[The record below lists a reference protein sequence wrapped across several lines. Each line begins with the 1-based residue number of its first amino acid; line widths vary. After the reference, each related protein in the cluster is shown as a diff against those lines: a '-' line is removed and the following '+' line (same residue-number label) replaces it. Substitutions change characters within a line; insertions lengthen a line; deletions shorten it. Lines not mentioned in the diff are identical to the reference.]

1 MDQLGKEIKGDI
13 EEDKNALVIEYL
25 NVRRALG
32 WLGFFLPAVLIIYGL
47 LPDTVFAPSISEFY
61 YTHMG
66 GVFVGTMC
74 AIGVFLVSYKGYAKT
89 DDETLSDNVLTSG
102 AGIFAIGVALFPVV
116 VDSPDMVALP
126 DVNLGIEGHPNLL
139 HFGSAMGFFVL
150 LALMS
155 IFQFTKSDR
164 DSDGKMVWTGDN
176 LIFVGCGGV
185 MILALL
191 ALVPYVLSDRIT
203 ETLAPYK
210 YMFILETIG
219 VLAFAIS
226 WLVKGKQ
233 LGAVRAVA
241 RMVAPAD

>member
-32 WLGFFLPAVLIIYGL
+32 WLGFFLPASLTIYGL
-47 LPDTVFAPSISEFY
+47 LPGTYFAPSISEFY

-66 GVFVGTMC
+66 NIFVGTMC
-74 AIGVFLVSYKGYAKT
+74 AIGVFLVSYKGYART
-89 DDETLSDNVLTSG
+89 DDETFSDNVLTTG

-116 VDSPDMVALP
+116 VDSPDMVALA
-126 DVNLGIEGHPNLL
+126 DVNLGFEGHPNLF
-139 HFGSAMGFFVL
+139 HFGSATGFFVL

-155 IFQFTKSDR
+155 MVQFTKSDR
-164 DSDGKMVWTGDN
+164 DENGKIIWTGDN
-176 LIFVGCGGV
+176 LIFVVCGVV
-185 MILALL
+185 MIAALV

-203 ETLAPYK
+203 EALAPYK
-210 YMFILETIG
+210 YMFILETVG
-219 VLAFAIS
+219 VVAFAVS

-241 RMVAPAD
+241 QMVAPAD

>member
-1 MDQLGKEIKGDI
+1 
-13 EEDKNALVIEYL
+13 
-25 NVRRALG
+25 
-32 WLGFFLPAVLIIYGL
+32 
-47 LPDTVFAPSISEFY
+47 
-61 YTHMG
+61 
-66 GVFVGTMC
+66 
-74 AIGVFLVSYKGYAKT
+74 
-89 DDETLSDNVLTSG
+89 
-102 AGIFAIGVALFPVV
+102 
-116 VDSPDMVALP
+116 
-126 DVNLGIEGHPNLL
+126 VNLGIEGHPNLL
-139 HFGSAMGFFVL
+139 HFGSATGFFVL

-219 VLAFAIS
+219 VLAFAVS

>member
-1 MDQLGKEIKGDI
+1 
-13 EEDKNALVIEYL
+13 
-25 NVRRALG
+25 
-32 WLGFFLPAVLIIYGL
+32 
-47 LPDTVFAPSISEFY
+47 
-61 YTHMG
+61 
-66 GVFVGTMC
+66 
-74 AIGVFLVSYKGYAKT
+74 
-89 DDETLSDNVLTSG
+89 
-102 AGIFAIGVALFPVV
+102 
-116 VDSPDMVALP
+116 MVALP

-139 HFGSAMGFFVL
+139 HFGSATGFFVL

-219 VLAFAIS
+219 VLAFAVS